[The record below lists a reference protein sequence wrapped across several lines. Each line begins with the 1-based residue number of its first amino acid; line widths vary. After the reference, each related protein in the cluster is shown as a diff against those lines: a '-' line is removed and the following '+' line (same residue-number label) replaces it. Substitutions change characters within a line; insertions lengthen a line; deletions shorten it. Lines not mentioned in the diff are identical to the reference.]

1 MKGNVAGNDAVPALP
16 RAGEGHTLPSEAA
29 VLAAVAPTSMCCVHV
44 MENTGENTVPNRQ
57 AFLLCRL

>member
-29 VLAAVAPTSMCCVHV
+29 VLAAVALTSM
-44 MENTGENTVPNRQ
+44 
-57 AFLLCRL
+57 